1 MWYYESLANQW
12 AAPPW
17 ATDSQRFASCTVIM
31 VQFLHC
37 TIINLEP
44 VLGKDFRT
52 GLAFHGSTLLCHSY
66 EPVRIRGPR
75 RRGPL
80 IGQRFVVPQNSQT
93 TPNQWPENLRS
104 PDLPTQTFP
113 EPWVWGSPSVF
124 HFRNRQRFQVPGFEW
139 VHELLLFCLA
149 SNPAQFCAE
158 ISCGKTGLG
167 HNCTISIS
175 RMKNDFSG

>member
-1 MWYYESLANQW
+1 
-12 AAPPW
+12 
-17 ATDSQRFASCTVIM
+17 M

-66 EPVRIRGPR
+66 EPVRISGPR

-80 IGQRFVVPQNSQT
+80 IGQRFVVPHYSRP

-104 PDLPTQTFP
+104 ADLPTDKQGPHRASCAISGAAAGRVGRGVAAAQLKHSIDTDAGAAGESRRGASGNARRGNMDRRRGLRGLLWGFRRLSSQPAAP
-113 EPWVWGSPSVF
+113 ERARAGVF
-124 HFRNRQRFQVPGFEW
+124 LIAALSR
-139 VHELLLFCLA
+139 
-149 SNPAQFCAE
+149 
-158 ISCGKTGLG
+158 TGPL
-167 HNCTISIS
+167 
-175 RMKNDFSG
+175 

>member
-12 AAPPW
+12 PAPAW
-17 ATDSQRFASCTVIM
+17 ATDSQRFANCNVIM
-31 VQFLHC
+31 VQFLRR

-52 GLAFHGSTLLCHSY
+52 ELASQGSTCLCHSY
-66 EPVRIRGPR
+66 EPVRISRPR

-104 PDLPTQTFP
+104 PDLPTYSIDLVLCLCPPLSPPNELVQGVAMSTSAVMPFSSFVQTP
-113 EPWVWGSPSVF
+113 VLSVSPSSLSL
-124 HFRNRQRFQVPGFEW
+124 QRLW
-139 VHELLLFCLA
+139 
-149 SNPAQFCAE
+149 
-158 ISCGKTGLG
+158 
-167 HNCTISIS
+167 
-175 RMKNDFSG
+175 